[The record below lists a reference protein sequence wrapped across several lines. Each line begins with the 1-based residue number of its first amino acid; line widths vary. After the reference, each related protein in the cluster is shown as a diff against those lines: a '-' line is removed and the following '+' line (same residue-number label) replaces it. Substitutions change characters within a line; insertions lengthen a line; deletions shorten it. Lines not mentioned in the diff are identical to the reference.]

1 MTQDKLNALLS
12 RLRIELARLLGKQ
25 LDALYLY
32 GSRARGDALPDS
44 DVDVLVVIL
53 GDFDYFDM
61 VERTGQIAAELSL
74 EYETVVSLAFT
85 SKENYV
91 HRMSPFLMNVRQEGI
106 AV

>member
-1 MTQDKLNALLS
+1 MTQEKLIALLS
-12 RLRIELARLLGKQ
+12 RLRIELARLLGSQ

-61 VERTGQIAAELSL
+61 VERTGQTAAELSL